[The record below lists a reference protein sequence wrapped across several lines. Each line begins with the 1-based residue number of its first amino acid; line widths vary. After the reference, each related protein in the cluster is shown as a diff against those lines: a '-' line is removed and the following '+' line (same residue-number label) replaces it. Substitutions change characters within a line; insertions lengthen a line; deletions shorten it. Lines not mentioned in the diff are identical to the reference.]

1 MFRDPF
7 MAELSTFEQYY
18 KLADMLTAKA
28 TKEEIAECAGLL
40 APDLA
45 HYPAKHVKLP
55 WGRRGTD

>member
-1 MFRDPF
+1 